1 SIVTSDLNY
10 LRLFPGHEP
19 GLVHLGLLDLAEGA
33 DPEVVRA
40 RLDAML
46 PGDVEI
52 LSRNAFVERE
62 VAYWNNSTSIGYIFG
77 FGVIV
82 GLLVGS
88 IIVYQIL
95 FADVSDHLQEYAT
108 LKAMGYS
115 NFYLFGLVFQEAVM
129 MAFLG
134 FLPGLALTLLL
145 YRTAGDAT
153 QLPLEMTGARA
164 AIVLTLTVAMCTISG
179 AIAARKVRTLDP
191 ADIF

>member
-1 SIVTSDLNY
+1 
-10 LRLFPGHEP
+10 
-19 GLVHLGLLDLAEGA
+19 
-33 DPEVVRA
+33 
-40 RLDAML
+40 
-46 PGDVEI
+46 
-52 LSRNAFVERE
+52 
-62 VAYWNNSTSIGYIFG
+62 
-77 FGVIV
+77 
-82 GLLVGS
+82 
-88 IIVYQIL
+88 
-95 FADVSDHLQEYAT
+95 
-108 LKAMGYS
+108 
-115 NFYLFGLVFQEAVM
+115 M